1 MSCDETATLEVIA
14 NIHPWASRGGQKLVA
29 ALDSFA
35 IDVSDSV
42 CLDLGASTG
51 GFTDVLI
58 SRQAKRVY
66 AVDVGSGQLAS
77 HLTENEVVVNL
88 EQTDAR
94 NLSLTLIPDPIDI
107 IVCDVSF
114 ISLKKVLPVPMR
126 FARQGG
132 KLICLLKP
140 QFEGGPGKVDK
151 RGVLRDA
158 SLRKSILESTSI
170 WLDTCLGWHFEGS
183 IDSPIKGGDGNI
195 EFLLVCSKSN
205 RFA

>member
-1 MSCDETATLEVIA
+1 MPYQHINAGHRPRKSLHSAV
-14 NIHPWASRGGQKLVA
+14 
-29 ALDSFA
+29 
-35 IDVSDSV
+35 
-42 CLDLGASTG
+42 LG
-51 GFTDVLI
+51 V
-58 SRQAKRVY
+58 
-66 AVDVGSGQLAS
+66 
-77 HLTENEVVVNL
+77 
-88 EQTDAR
+88 
-94 NLSLTLIPDPIDI
+94 
-107 IVCDVSF
+107 
-114 ISLKKVLPVPMR
+114 
-126 FARQGG
+126 ARQGG

-158 SLRKSILESTSI
+158 SLRQSILESTSI